1 MKLIRYPFV
10 TVAMIALSLALPG
23 TTSEQE
29 LSGRGSISG
38 VVKYEGE
45 VPAPQKLEV
54 NKDLEICGQ
63 HDIFSER
70 LIVSATGRL
79 KNVFVQVL
87 GAKGEVEIPE
97 TRVSVAQQG
106 CRFVPHVQVI
116 PAGTRMNVL
125 NKDGIAHNIHTLSV
139 ENPSF
144 NRLQP
149 GIRKRMVTRKNDLAI
164 PEIIPLKCDLHGW
177 MNAWIIVVDHPYH
190 ALSDDEGGFK
200 ISSIPAGTYTAEFWH
215 ETLGKQTQEV
225 TVEAGAN
232 TEVKV
237 VFKSGK

>member
-1 MKLIRYPFV
+1 
-10 TVAMIALSLALPG
+10 
-23 TTSEQE
+23 
-29 LSGRGSISG
+29 
-38 VVKYEGE
+38 
-45 VPAPQKLEV
+45 
-54 NKDLEICGQ
+54 
-63 HDIFSER
+63 
-70 LIVSATGRL
+70 
-79 KNVFVQVL
+79 
-87 GAKGEVEIPE
+87 
-97 TRVSVAQQG
+97 
-106 CRFVPHVQVI
+106 
-116 PAGTRMNVL
+116 MNVL

-149 GIRKRMVTRKNDLAI
+149 GVRKRMVTRKKDLAI
-164 PEIIPLKCDLHGW
+164 PEIIPLKCDLHSW